1 MGFMRL
7 RKRGIEAQLRRDRP
21 EAPAALVEDI
31 ASRVVPA
38 RQRSTTGSRLSFAAS
53 VAVLIVGSF
62 ASFGGIGYAA
72 SVTKETAHTVK
83 QIAVH
88 HHITAHRTSAASQYN
103 TPPNN
108 VGAAPTVQPKSQV
121 LGVSTAP
128 APVQAQGTLPFT
140 GISLGVTV
148 AISLLLMGLGLMLR
162 RRASGSA

>member
-103 TPPNN
+103 TPPKN
-108 VGAAPTVQPKSQV
+108 VGAAPTVQPKSHV
-121 LGVSTAP
+121 LGVST